1 MPRPKGSKNKKT
13 LAKAAIKSNEI
24 AEQLAKLNA
33 DKAGLETEQETITAV
48 IAEENEKL
56 KAVKKNIKTIEKQ
69 IVKLEAKQAAEAAK
83 AEAEAKG
90 QELQDKIAEL
100 LAAGKSYDEIL
111 NMLK

>member
-13 LAKAAIKSNEI
+13 LAKAAIKSSEI
-24 AEQLAKLNA
+24 AEQLAN
-33 DKAGLETEQETITAV
+33 GLETEQETITAV
-48 IAEENEKL
+48 IAEQNEKL
-56 KAVKKNIKTIEKQ
+56 KAVKKNIKAIEKQ
-69 IVKLEAKQAAEAAK
+69 IVKLETRQAAEAAK

-100 LAAGKSYDEIL
+100 LAAGKSYDEII

>member
-1 MPRPKGSKNKKT
+1 MIRYDT
-13 LAKAAIKSNEI
+13 LSDVSSSAAHMDYVFVLTQYNSHS
-24 AEQLAKLNA
+24 
-33 DKAGLETEQETITAV
+33 AV
-48 IAEENEKL
+48 EA
-56 KAVKKNIKTIEKQ
+56 IEKQ